1 MSCTATAWVKLRP
14 RNYLISK
21 PFGIATSCGTSDFST
36 RSTCAAGGPWASKR
50 SRSISAPSEPSA
62 TTSTDPSRRLRAS
75 PRSPRPVACRHTHQR
90 NPTPWTW
97 PCTRKRMAATQA
109 LPLPP
114 LRGPPAVPP
123 DVDRRDP
130 RQHRQDNEHGA
141 SGVALRLLIEHLE
154 DHVFPAAD
162 EPADPGQNGAPN
174 QRAQSGEHHESA
186 QVHSR
191 DAGGNRDEVAH
202 DGQHTTQERADLAV
216 GREIAF

>member
-1 MSCTATAWVKLRP
+1 MSCGVAVWVKVGP

-36 RSTCAAGGPWASKR
+36 RSTCAAGGPSPSAR
-50 SRSISAPSEPSA
+50 SNSARADSAPSA
-62 TTSTDPSRRLRAS
+62 ITSTDPSRRLRAS
-75 PRSPRPVACRHTHQR
+75 PRSPRRVAWRHTHQR

-109 LPLPP
+109 LPLPA

-130 RQHRQDNEHGA
+130 RQHRHHDEHGA
-141 SGVALRLLIEHLE
+141 SGVASRLLIEHLE
-154 DHVFPAAD
+154 DHIFPAAD
-162 EPADPGQNGAPN
+162 EPADPGQNRAPN

-191 DAGGNRDEVAH
+191 DAGGKREKGGAH
-202 DGQHTTQERADLAV
+202 GEQTPPDKRVLAAC
-216 GREIAF
+216 R

>member
-1 MSCTATAWVKLRP
+1 MSWTVTTWVTRGP

-21 PFGIATSCGTSDFST
+21 SFGIATSCGTGDCST
-36 RSTCAAGGPWASKR
+36 RSTCAAGGPCASAR
-50 SRSISAPSEPSA
+50 SRSPRADSAPSA
-62 TTSTDPSRRLRAS
+62 ITSTDPSRRLRAS
-75 PRSPRPVACRHTHQR
+75 PRSPRRVACRHTHQR

-97 PCTRKRMAATQA
+97 PYTRKRMAATQA

-141 SGVALRLLIEHLE
+141 SGVASRLLIEYLE
-154 DHVFPAAD
+154 DHVLPAAD
-162 EPADPGQNGAPN
+162 KPADPGQNRAPN

-186 QVHSR
+186 QEHSR
-191 DAGGNRDEVAH
+191 DAGGQRNGGGAAGH
-202 DGQHTTQERADLAV
+202 ATAQ
-216 GREIAF
+216 